1 MTSGATTT
9 VHPSLQDFLTLPG
22 ISGFAIIDQQEPAY
36 FCELVDCL
44 PRSTQSLLADNLLQ
58 VFETIPSEFNQMS
71 LRWESYHTLIDRL
84 NADSLLL
91 VIAQRSRE
99 DAQYR
104 SVLPAFVQLLQSQR
118 PLILD
123 QLQILYG
130 QPETESHP
138 SSSESPRQNSTPA
151 ATTNSVPRQFI
162 TPPVD
167 AKDLLSMV
175 NTLDLQSTDEID
187 IQDLQSTAQEP
198 PTLGK
203 MLAVINQVIDLG
215 VQYLG
220 KSIVINHLSQL
231 RPKDEWFA
239 GITVQSTNHLRV
251 MLTTTEALDRPLNLE
266 QYNGFQEW
274 TEQLIQTIRRVIRN
288 FRELVNQHLSNPDK
302 VLLMPESG

>member
-44 PRSTQSLLADNLLQ
+44 PRSTQPLLADNLLQ
-58 VFETIPSEFNQMS
+58 LFETIPREFKQIS
-71 LRWESYHTLIDRL
+71 LQWESYHTLIDRL

-104 SVLPAFVQLLQSQR
+104 SVLPTFVQLLQHQR
-118 PLILD
+118 SLVLA

-130 QPETESHP
+130 QPETTPTEPLSNSPATPTATTH
-138 SSSESPRQNSTPA
+138 SIPRQLIS
-151 ATTNSVPRQFI
+151 
-162 TPPVD
+162 PPVD
-167 AKDLLSMV
+167 ARDLLNIV
-175 NTLDLQSTDEID
+175 DTLDLRSTDEID
-187 IQDLQSTAQEP
+187 LQGLQANVQAT

-203 MLAVINQVIDLG
+203 MLAVMNQVIDLG

-231 RPKDEWFA
+231 RPNDEWFA
-239 GITVQSTNHLRV
+239 VITVQSTNQLRV
-251 MLTTTEALDRPLNLE
+251 MLTTFEPLDRPLNLA
-266 QYNGFQEW
+266 QYNGFREW
-274 TEQLIQTIRRVIRN
+274 AEQLIQTIRRVIRN
-288 FRELVNQHLSNPDK
+288 FRELVNQHLSNADK
-302 VLLMPESG
+302 VLLMTESS